1 LNLKL
6 EDILNKLILLYA
18 FFIPLS
24 LDVMR
29 TLAITIIILGF
40 IYIKKSNIKFKK
52 YIKLELLIIVFASLI
67 GILLISLLWTDID
80 NLKFGFKYITRFWY
94 VLPMFIIFITLKKD
108 YIPKVISFFL
118 FGMMVSELLSYSV
131 FFNLIHIKNVSPQD
145 PSVFMHHTLYSVFLA
160 FTVGILVDRILSSD
174 TLKHKLI
181 YIFFSLT
188 ITANLFINAGRTGQV
203 IFIFVLI
210 SVLLSKSHFNYKAI
224 LATLFISTTVF
235 YTAFLYSPNFQHR
248 MQQTIQSIKHISY
261 NTPIGSRIGLDIIAK
276 DIFIKNPIL
285 GVGAGDY
292 LSKKAEVID
301 TKYKSEDM
309 HYVKSLVHYHNQF
322 AEFAVIAGIFG
333 LLAYIMIWIAIMK
346 IDIKDNHIKTIKY
359 ILITSFVLASL
370 TDAMFHLNRPLSL
383 FALFI
388 GLILAQ
394 KKYEQQE
401 PIEAS

>member
-1 LNLKL
+1 
-6 EDILNKLILLYA
+6 
-18 FFIPLS
+18 
-24 LDVMR
+24 
-29 TLAITIIILGF
+29 
-40 IYIKKSNIKFKK
+40 
-52 YIKLELLIIVFASLI
+52 
-67 GILLISLLWTDID
+67 
-80 NLKFGFKYITRFWY
+80 
-94 VLPMFIIFITLKKD
+94 
-108 YIPKVISFFL
+108 
-118 FGMMVSELLSYSV
+118 MVSELLSYSV